1 MGTLRALA
9 PRLRLR
15 AAIAVCDH
23 PAMGRRARS
32 ARSAITV
39 VAASLALASCGSP
52 PPPSPSVVIVADP
65 PAICAGD
72 AHRTRIRLS
81 ARDSQTRL
89 TLVPDGADP
98 GPKAL
103 SLSWSFEGA
112 ARRIVEGDPHAIDV
126 VVTTEGDR
134 PLFVTLDATNDVGGE
149 GTARLTVGITI
160 ADSTGGCP
168 PPAEEPEP

>member
-1 MGTLRALA
+1 M
-9 PRLRLR
+9 
-15 AAIAVCDH
+15 
-23 PAMGRRARS
+23 
-32 ARSAITV
+32 
-39 VAASLALASCGSP
+39 
-52 PPPSPSVVIVADP
+52 IVADP

-72 AHRTRIRLS
+72 AHRTRVRLS

-112 ARRIVEGDPHAIDV
+112 ARRIVEGDAHAIDV
-126 VVTTEGDR
+126 VVTAEGDR

-160 ADSTGGCP
+160 ADATGGCP
-168 PPAEEPEP
+168 APAEEPEP